1 MDVVSNGCR
10 FNVRTEG
17 SSAAPWLML
26 SHSVATD
33 LTMWD
38 WVSDGLAED
47 FQLLRYDTRGH
58 GGSDAPAGD
67 YTMDMLADD
76 AAGILDAL
84 KIDKVHFLGLS
95 LGGMTG
101 LGLALN
107 HAARL
112 HSLIVA
118 DARAQANPGYS
129 ESWQQRAAS
138 VAERGIEAIV
148 EANLER
154 WFTERFR
161 RNDPDTMNQVR
172 AMIRRTSP
180 VGYRGCAAALA
191 GLNYGDRLKDI
202 RLPVLYLTGSDD
214 QGAPPEVM
222 KDMQQATPGS
232 RYIEIADAGHIASI
246 EQPAAF
252 GTAVTDFL
260 TALPAR

>member
-1 MDVVSNGCR
+1 MEVVSNGCR
-10 FNVRTEG
+10 INVRTEG

-26 SHSVATD
+26 SHSVAAD

-58 GGSDAPAGD
+58 GGSEAPAGD

-76 AAGILDAL
+76 AAGILDTL

-107 HAARL
+107 HPDRL
-112 HSLIVA
+112 ASLIVA

-129 ESWQQRAAS
+129 DSWRQRSEA
-138 VAERGIEAIV
+138 VDKQGIAAIV
-148 EANLER
+148 ETNLER

-161 RNDPDTMNQVR
+161 RNDPDTMDQVR
-172 AMIRRTSP
+172 AIIRRTSP

-191 GLNYGDRLKDI
+191 GLNYGERLKDI

-214 QGAPPEVM
+214 QGAPPDVM
-222 KDMQQATPGS
+222 KAMQKATPGS
-232 RYIEIADAGHIASI
+232 GYVEIPNAGHISCI
-246 EQPAAF
+246 EQPEAF
-252 GTAVTDFL
+252 GEAVTSFL
-260 TALPAR
+260 STLPAR

>member
-1 MDVVSNGCR
+1 MEVVSNGCR

-38 WVSDGLAED
+38 WVSDGLAEE
-47 FQLLRYDTRGH
+47 FRILRYDTRGH
-58 GGSDAPAGD
+58 GGSEAPAGD
-67 YTMDMLADD
+67 YTMNMLADD

-107 HAARL
+107 HPDRL
-112 HSLIVA
+112 ASLIVA

-129 ESWQQRAAS
+129 ASWQQRSEA
-138 VAERGIEAIV
+138 VARQGIECIV

-161 RNDPDTMNQVR
+161 RNDPDTMDKVR
-172 AMIRRTSP
+172 AIIRRTST

-191 GLNYGDRLKDI
+191 GLSYGERLKDI

-214 QGAPPEVM
+214 QGAPPEAM
-222 KDMQQATPGS
+222 KEMQQVTPGAH
-232 RYIEIADAGHIASI
+232 YVEIPDAGHISCI
-246 EQPAAF
+246 EQPEAF
-252 GTAVTDFL
+252 GEAVTRFL
-260 TALPAR
+260 NTVPAR